1 MNYLHIIPCDIYTQ
15 IYKYVYNDC
24 MREVV
29 SSYNDKRNNKFKDKY
44 LAYIVNDEN
53 RIYYTSLE
61 MFNLGSF
68 GIINKYE
75 NYYNHYV
82 DDDDMLDEELYY
94 LSKITEYNFKKYHYN
109 ILITE
114 LPDNLKE
121 ATCIRLRLSN
131 IDVLLGFD
139 TEDPDDII
147 YPPLYYLLNDFL
159 TTWLELIYYT
169 NKLLNEYLLIH
180 NLTMNINF
188 FQLDRFETVIENG
201 YIVIV
206 PVFEEYM

>member
-44 LAYIVNDEN
+44 LAYIANDQN

-61 MFNLGSF
+61 MFNLVSL

-75 NYYNHYV
+75 NYFNHSV

-94 LSKITEYNFKKYHYN
+94 LSKITEYNFTP
-109 ILITE
+109 L
-114 LPDNLKE
+114 
-121 ATCIRLRLSN
+121 
-131 IDVLLGFD
+131 
-139 TEDPDDII
+139 DI
-147 YPPLYYLLNDFL
+147 
-159 TTWLELIYYT
+159 
-169 NKLLNEYLLIH
+169 
-180 NLTMNINF
+180 
-188 FQLDRFETVIENG
+188 
-201 YIVIV
+201 
-206 PVFEEYM
+206 

>member
-1 MNYLHIIPCDIYTQ
+1 VLKGSAVVNAQQ
-15 IYKYVYNDC
+15 IEKG
-24 MREVV
+24 RGA
-29 SSYNDKRNNKFKDKY
+29 
-44 LAYIVNDEN
+44 LQ
-53 RIYYTSLE
+53 
-61 MFNLGSF
+61 
-68 GIINKYE
+68 INKRDQTLLTSKQTFIE
-75 NYYNHYV
+75 KEKTGGKIPGIDAHYV

-94 LSKITEYNFKKYHYN
+94 LSKITEYNFRKYHYN

-121 ATCIRLRLSN
+121 ATCIRLRISN

-139 TEDPDDII
+139 IEDPDDII

-206 PVFEEYM
+206 PVFEEYI